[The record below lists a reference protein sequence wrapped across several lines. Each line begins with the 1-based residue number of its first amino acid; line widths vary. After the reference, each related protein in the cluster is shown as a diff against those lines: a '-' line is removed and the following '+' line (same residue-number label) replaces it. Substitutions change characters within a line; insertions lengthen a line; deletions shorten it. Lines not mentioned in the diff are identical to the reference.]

1 VSPRITLVSDTET
14 WGGADVHLTA
24 LLRRLPALGWSVR
37 LVCAEPLAAAHAAHD
52 PLVVPLAR
60 HTAEAPELRAAVA
73 STEPD
78 VVLVNLVDPGSNAA
92 AVTAAR
98 SVAPT
103 AGVLHLVGDTGT
115 GARREELVAL
125 YAGFALLLT
134 PATEI
139 RDQIVTDLRVPADRV
154 HVVPNG
160 VDVPATAAGPA
171 GNAVPRVGSF
181 GRLTGQKGFDL
192 LLSAVRQLVDDG
204 VELEVVI
211 GGAGREE
218 ESLRAAAAG
227 LPVTLPGFVDD
238 AYAFL
243 RDLDVFCLSSRREAL
258 PLVLLEAMAAG
269 LPCVSTAVGDVR
281 TAVGDDAVVVP
292 VEDPGA
298 LATALGDLLE
308 DPARRAALGTRA
320 RKRAVR
326 DFDADL
332 MARRFSAV
340 LATVVPGAAVTS
352 A

>member
-1 VSPRITLVSDTET
+1 MSPRITLVSDTET

-37 LVCAEPLAAAHAAHD
+37 LVCAEPLAAEHAAHD

-60 HTAEAPELRAAVA
+60 HTAEAPAMRAAIGA
-73 STEPD
+73 TAPD

-92 AVTAAR
+92 AVTAAQ

-103 AGVLHLVGDTGT
+103 VGVLHLVGDTGT
-115 GARREELVAL
+115 GPRREELVAL

-160 VDVPATAAGPA
+160 VDVPAVAAGPA
-171 GNAVPRVGSF
+171 GNPVPRVGTF
-181 GRLTGQKGFDL
+181 GRLTPQKGFDL
-192 LLSAVRQLVDDG
+192 LLTAIRELVDEG
-204 VELEVVI
+204 VELDVVI

-218 ESLRAAAAG
+218 ASLRAAAAG
-227 LPVTLPGFVDD
+227 LPVTFPGFVDD

-243 RDLDVFCLSSRREAL
+243 RQLDVFCLSSRREAL

-292 VEDPGA
+292 VEDPEA
-298 LATALGDLLE
+298 LATALRDLLA
-308 DPARRAALGTRA
+308 DPGRRAALGQRA
-320 RKRAVR
+320 RERAVR
-326 DFDADL
+326 EFDADL

-340 LATVVPGAAVTS
+340 LTTAA
-352 A
+352 AAAGGLAG

>member
-1 VSPRITLVSDTET
+1 MSPRITLVSDTET

-37 LVCAEPLAAAHAAHD
+37 LVCAEPLAARYTGHD

-73 STEPD
+73 ATEPY

-92 AVTAAR
+92 AVTAAQ

-103 AGVLHLVGDTGT
+103 VGVLHLVGDTGT

-139 RDQIVTDLRVPADRV
+139 RDQIVADLRVPAGRV

-160 VDVPATAAGPA
+160 VDVPATASGPA
-171 GNAVPRVGSF
+171 GNPVPRVGTF

-192 LLSAVRQLVDDG
+192 LLTAVRQLVGAG

-211 GGAGREE
+211 GGAGRDEAA
-218 ESLRAAAAG
+218 LRAAAAG
-227 LPVTLPGFVDD
+227 LPVTFTGFVED

-243 RDLDVFCLSSRREAL
+243 RGLDLFVLSSRREAL

-269 LPCVSTAVGDVR
+269 LPCVTTAVGDVR

-292 VEDPGA
+292 VEDAGA
-298 LATALGDLLE
+298 LATAVRDLLA
-308 DPARRAALGTRA
+308 DPGRRAALGPRA
-320 RKRAVR
+320 RLRAVR
-326 DFDADL
+326 DFDAAL

-340 LATVVPGAAVTS
+340 LATVVGTPS
-352 A
+352 